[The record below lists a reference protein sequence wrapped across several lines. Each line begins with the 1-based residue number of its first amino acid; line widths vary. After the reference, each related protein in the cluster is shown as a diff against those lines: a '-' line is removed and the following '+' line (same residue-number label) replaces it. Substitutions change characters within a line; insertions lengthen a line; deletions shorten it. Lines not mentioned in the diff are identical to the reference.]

1 MARET
6 WKPVVGYEGLY
17 EVSDQGRV
25 RSLRRSGTP
34 GRVLA
39 QRQNRGRLYLLVRLS
54 HNNQRKIKTV
64 HSLVLAAF
72 IGPRPAR
79 METRHLN
86 GDATDNRLANLSYGT
101 SLENSADQR
110 AHGTN
115 VNANK
120 IKCPRGHDYTAENT
134 IWRNG
139 RRACRTCNN
148 NQQNARRKAVQDD
161 VSIIN
166 ECPV

>member
-25 RSLRRSGTP
+25 RSLRRSGTT
-34 GRVLA
+34 GRVLT
-39 QRQNRGRLYLLVRLS
+39 QWQNRGRVYLLVRLS
-54 HNNQRKIKTV
+54 RNNQRKIKTV

-72 IGPRPAR
+72 VGPRPAR
-79 METRHLN
+79 MEIRHLN
-86 GDATDNRLANLSYGT
+86 GDATDNRLANLAYGT
-101 SLENSADQR
+101 SLENSTDQR

-120 IKCPRGHDYTAENT
+120 LKCPRGHDYTAENT
-134 IWRNG
+134 IWRAG

-148 NQQNARRKAVQDD
+148 AQQNARRKEDRN
-161 VSIIN
+161 SITG
-166 ECPV
+166 EAGS

>member
-1 MARET
+1 MAREI
-6 WKPVVGYEGLY
+6 WRPVKGYEGLY

-34 GRVLA
+34 GRVLT
-39 QRQNRGRLYLLVRLS
+39 QQQSKGKLYLLVRLS
-54 HNNQRKIKTV
+54 RNSQRKIKTV
-64 HSLVLAAF
+64 HSLVLGAF
-72 IGPRPAR
+72 VGPRPAH
-79 METRHLN
+79 MEVRHLN
-86 GDATDNRLANLSYGT
+86 GNAIDNRLTNLAYGT

-120 IKCPRGHDYTAENT
+120 TQCPRGHDYTAENT

-148 NQQNARRKAVQDD
+148 EQQNTRRA
-161 VSIIN
+161 ILRRTT
-166 ECPV
+166 

>member
-1 MARET
+1 MAREI
-6 WKPVVGYEGLY
+6 WRPVKGYEGLY

-54 HNNQRKIKTV
+54 RNSQRKIKTV
-64 HSLVLAAF
+64 HSLVLGAF
-72 IGPRPAR
+72 VGPRPAH
-79 METRHLN
+79 MEVRHLN
-86 GDATDNRLANLSYGT
+86 GNAIDNRLTNLAYGT

-120 IKCPRGHDYTAENT
+120 IKCLRGHDYTAENT

-148 NQQNARRKAVQDD
+148 AQQNARRARQRRLT
-161 VSIIN
+161 
-166 ECPV
+166 